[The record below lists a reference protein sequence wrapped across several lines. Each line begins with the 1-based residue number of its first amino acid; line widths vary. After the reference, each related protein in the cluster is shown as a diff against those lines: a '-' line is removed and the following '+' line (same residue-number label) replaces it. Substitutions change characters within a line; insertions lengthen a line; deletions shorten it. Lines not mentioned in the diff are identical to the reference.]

1 MVRKHKLLGLL
12 TTLLL
17 LLASSCNFF
26 FIPQHG
32 RENSNDAQAQIYN
45 LFAYQSGENEVTVQ
59 FAWRDPVYIDDN
71 DEKIQEAVI
80 VYNVGEAL
88 PVRSIP
94 LPPDSG
100 GTEGFDFKDGQY
112 IYSKIIDGLAE
123 GDDINFSLYPHTR
136 REWLAPLFEKLTVRD
151 PIDIPLIA
159 DPTQYP
165 AEDAFRLFSDGKIEE
180 IISGAPAPE
189 GVYNLDPGQFLIL
202 RFELP
207 DNIRCTQAF
216 LDIPTNTESGTVAPL
231 TFKYIEYVPGDNE
244 RLCLIDYGSGNTIS
258 SFGTMPIDVTDAINA
273 AILYGSDAL
282 LIRIDSGTAGPFT
295 HDTAAL
301 PPTEFLTITYQ
312 EF

>member
-1 MVRKHKLLGLL
+1 MVRKHKLIGLL

-71 DEKIQEAVI
+71 DEEIQEAVL

-123 GDDINFSLYPHTR
+123 GDDIYFSLYPHTR

-165 AEDAFRLFSDGKIEE
+165 ADSAFQFFDDGWMYE
-180 IISGAPAPE
+180 
-189 GVYNLDPGQFLIL
+189 VFDFDQYFLSNTEYLLL
-202 RFELP
+202 RFDLP
-207 DNIRCTQAF
+207 DNIRCTQANLVMPMF
-216 LDIPTNTESGTVAPL
+216 ADSGTVSPV
-231 TFKYIEYVPGDNE
+231 TFRFIEHIPDTNV
-244 RLCLIDYGSGNTIS
+244 RLSMIDYSGGSTVA
-258 SFGTMPIDVTDAINA
+258 SFNSMPVDVTEAVNA
-273 AILYGSDAL
+273 AIAYGSDAL
-282 LIRIDSGTAGPFT
+282 LIRKDTATGVGPFT
-295 HDTAAL
+295 HNSVG
-301 PPTEFLTITYQ
+301 PPPSEYLQLTYQ